1 MAKAAVEAAL
11 LDAELRSLGIGLASY
26 LGARR
31 SRVPAGATVG
41 LQPSPEAALDAAAE
55 AASAGFSRLKLKIA
69 PGADVAAARAVR
81 LGFHELALQ
90 VDCNGAYRAD
100 EPSHMSALFELDQLG
115 LLAIEQPLDPDDL
128 VGHVDLVR
136 RLRTPV
142 LLDESAGS
150 ELASASALRLG
161 ACDGLVVKPA
171 RLGGV
176 MAARRLHDVLVAARR
191 PGAVGGMLESG
202 VGRAASLAV
211 AALPGFTIPGDL
223 GPSERYFAADV
234 TAPHTMEDGSIA
246 VPDGPGIGVAP
257 LAEVLDSCATL
268 RAEVPVRS
276 EP

>member
-1 MAKAAVEAAL
+1 MAKAAVETAL

-26 LGARR
+26 LGVKR

-41 LQPSPEAALDAAAE
+41 LQPSPQAALEAVAE
-55 AASAGFSRLKLKIA
+55 AVSAGFSRVKLKIA
-69 PGADVAAARAVR
+69 PGADVAASTAVR

-90 VDCNGAYRAD
+90 VDGNGAYRAD
-100 EPSHMSALFELDQLG
+100 EPSHVSALFELDQLG

-142 LLDESAGS
+142 LLDESVRS
-150 ELASASALRLG
+150 EPAAATALRLE

-176 MAARRLHDVLVAARR
+176 LPAQRVHEILVKTRH

-202 VGRAASLAV
+202 VGRAAALAV
-211 AALPGFTIPGDL
+211 AALPGFTIAGDI

-234 TAPHTMEDGSIA
+234 TEPHTMEDGSIA
-246 VPDGPGIGVAP
+246 VPEGPGIGVAP
-257 LAEVLDSCATL
+257 LPEVLASCARL
-268 RAEVPVRS
+268 RAEVPVR
-276 EP
+276 